1 MSVEVEHQQYAHQH
15 VSHQFEDIEQQNEA
29 YIVGMWTFLVT
40 EIMFFGAL
48 FLALTIYRSIH
59 VADFNDAHKHLNVF
73 YGGFNTVVLLTS
85 SFSMVLAVRSA
96 MLASRRGTL
105 FFLGLTLIGAFIFL
119 GVKTIEYKEK
129 WDLHLIPGPTFHYE
143 SVGAE
148 NNGESSAE
156 ARQRTSLGAGP
167 GQYHERGPIVRSGG
181 DLSNS
186 SVSSETGANTGAN
199 NAETNKKG
207 LAEDGKQ
214 LFFCL
219 YFIMTGLH
227 AIHII
232 LGILV
237 MGALWVMYVF
247 RHPAVEDYMTLEMTG
262 LYWHFVDI
270 VWIFLFPILYLVG
283 GHP

>member
-1 MSVEVEHQQYAHQH
+1 MSVEARHQEYAHQH

-59 VADFNDAHKHLNVF
+59 VADFDDAHKHLNTF
-73 YGGFNTVVLLTS
+73 WGSFNTVVLLTS
-85 SFSMVLAVRSA
+85 SFFMVMAVRSA

-105 FFLGLTLIGAFIFL
+105 FFLGLTLIGAFVFL
-119 GVKTIEYKEK
+119 GVKTVEYKEK
-129 WDLHLIPGPTFHYE
+129 WDHHLIPGPTFHYE

-148 NNGESSAE
+148 NNDGESSAE

-167 GQYHERGPIVRSGG
+167 GQYHERGPVVRSAG

-186 SVSSETGANTGAN
+186 SVSSETGANT
-199 NAETNKKG
+199 AETNQKG

-232 LGILV
+232 IGILV
-237 MGALWVMYVF
+237 MGMLWVMYFF
-247 RHPAVEDYMTLEMTG
+247 RHPNVEDYMTLEMTG